1 MTGAS
6 PRLAGEL
13 DGPAAIVESHLSSEE
28 RRIAA
33 ALDRLPGTA
42 AGLLG
47 AGVGLPRADGGPGR
61 QENSAL

>member
-1 MTGAS
+1 MG
-6 PRLAGEL
+6 L
-13 DGPAAIVESHLSSEE
+13 AAIVESHFSFEE
-28 RRIAA
+28 RGIAA